1 MQVLSLYVKDTEE
14 EIIAYDRSGETLT
27 EGLWEGEA
35 GGTPM
40 VSLKRRKIES
50 GAGQSLSLIHI

>member
-14 EIIAYDRSGETLT
+14 EIIANDRSGETLT
-27 EGLWEGEA
+27 EGLWECEA

-50 GAGQSLSLIHI
+50 GAGQSS